1 MGESIAQ
8 QIVLIKEK
16 SAVDV
21 FEYVKSHSEVAE
33 VLNEPCS
40 RWNNYKAKMIVSV
53 ESAESARMLV
63 EGVNA
68 IAADA
73 SKEILNL
80 LQSTLEKSVIHYHSS
95 VVQLMDPDVRL
106 SVRHAETVIK
116 TPLNKVVEALESTIT
131 KSGTDDGTTQLFIR
145 KLNEGYDAG
154 RIDLSS
160 SEIVRL
166 SRSSG
171 RSCRVQALAADH
183 EYAVQLNVRD
193 LLVFVYE
200 HPEEVRVMRAPK
212 RKTRADKAEL
222 DVIDRFGTWTLAR
235 YVNK

>member
-73 SKEILNL
+73 SKEILDL
-80 LQSTLEKSVIHYHSS
+80 LQSTPEKSVIHYHSL

-116 TPLNKVVEALESTIT
+116 TPLNKVTEVLESTIT
-131 KSGTDDGTTQLFIR
+131 KSGIDDGTTKLFIR
-145 KLNEGYDAG
+145 KLNEGHDEG

-183 EYAVQLNVRD
+183 EYAVQLNVGD

>member
-73 SKEILNL
+73 SKEILDL
-80 LQSTLEKSVIHYHSS
+80 LQSTPEKSVIHYHSL

-116 TPLNKVVEALESTIT
+116 TPLNKVTEVLESTIT
-131 KSGTDDGTTQLFIR
+131 KSGIDDGTTKLFIR
-145 KLNEGYDAG
+145 KLNEGHDEG

-183 EYAVQLNVRD
+183 EYAVQINVGD

-200 HPEEVRVMRAPK
+200 HPEEVRVIRAPK

-235 YVNK
+235 YINK

>member
-73 SKEILNL
+73 SKEILDL
-80 LQSTLEKSVIHYHSS
+80 LQSTPEKPVIHYHSL

-116 TPLNKVVEALESTIT
+116 TPLNKVTEVLESTIT
-131 KSGTDDGTTQLFIR
+131 KSGIDDGTTKLFIR
-145 KLNEGYDAG
+145 KLNEGHDEG

-183 EYAVQLNVRD
+183 EYAVQINVGD

>member
-73 SKEILNL
+73 SKEILDL
-80 LQSTLEKSVIHYHSS
+80 LQSTPEKSAIHYHSS

-116 TPLNKVVEALESTIT
+116 IPLNKVVEALESTIT
-131 KSGTDDGTTQLFIR
+131 KSGIDDGTTKLFIR
-145 KLNEGYDAG
+145 KLNEEYDAG

-183 EYAVQLNVRD
+183 EYAVQINVGD

>member
-80 LQSTLEKSVIHYHSS
+80 LQSTPEKSVIHYHSS

-131 KSGTDDGTTQLFIR
+131 KSGIDDGTTKLFIR
-145 KLNEGYDAG
+145 KLNEEYDAG

-183 EYAVQLNVRD
+183 EYAVQLNVGD

-222 DVIDRFGTWTLAR
+222 GVIDRFGTWTLAR

>member
-73 SKEILNL
+73 SKEILDL
-80 LQSTLEKSVIHYHSS
+80 LQSTPENSVIHYYSS

-116 TPLNKVVEALESTIT
+116 TPLNKVTEVLESTIT
-131 KSGTDDGTTQLFIR
+131 KSGIDDGTTKLFIR
-145 KLNEGYDAG
+145 KLNEEYDAG

-183 EYAVQLNVRD
+183 EYAVQLNVGD

>member
-131 KSGTDDGTTQLFIR
+131 KSGIDDGTTKLFIR
-145 KLNEGYDAG
+145 KLNEEYDAG

-183 EYAVQLNVRD
+183 EYAVQLNVGD

>member
-1 MGESIAQ
+1 M
-8 QIVLIKEK
+8 
-16 SAVDV
+16 
-21 FEYVKSHSEVAE
+21 
-33 VLNEPCS
+33 
-40 RWNNYKAKMIVSV
+40 
-53 ESAESARMLV
+53 
-63 EGVNA
+63 
-68 IAADA
+68 
-73 SKEILNL
+73 
-80 LQSTLEKSVIHYHSS
+80 IHYHSS

-106 SVRHAETVIK
+106 SVRYAETVFK
-116 TPLNKVVEALESTIT
+116 TPLNKVIDVLESTIT
-131 KSGTDDGTTQLFIR
+131 KSGIDDGTTQLFIR
-145 KLNEGYDAG
+145 KLNEGHDEG

-183 EYAVQLNVRD
+183 EYAVQLNVGD

>member
-73 SKEILNL
+73 SKEILDL
-80 LQSTLEKSVIHYHSS
+80 LQSTLEKSVIHYHSL
-95 VVQLMDPDVRL
+95 VVQLMDSDVRL

-116 TPLNKVVEALESTIT
+116 TPLNKVTEVLESTIT
-131 KSGTDDGTTQLFIR
+131 KSGIDDGTTKLFIR
-145 KLNEGYDAG
+145 KLNEEYDAG

-183 EYAVQLNVRD
+183 EYAVQINVGD

-235 YVNK
+235 YINK

>member
-1 MGESIAQ
+1 MPIWQELQAIYKQNSVQKPICNSFIAW
-8 QIVLIKEK
+8 IFPF
-16 SAVDV
+16 S
-21 FEYVKSHSEVAE
+21 
-33 VLNEPCS
+33 PCLTAL
-40 RWNNYKAKMIVSV
+40 K
-53 ESAESARMLV
+53 
-63 EGVNA
+63 
-68 IAADA
+68 
-73 SKEILNL
+73 
-80 LQSTLEKSVIHYHSS
+80 
-95 VVQLMDPDVRL
+95 LM
-106 SVRHAETVIK
+106 
-116 TPLNKVVEALESTIT
+116 STIT
-131 KSGTDDGTTQLFIR
+131 KSGIDDGTTKLFIR
-145 KLNEGYDAG
+145 KLNEGHNEG

-183 EYAVQLNVRD
+183 EYAVQINVGD

>member
-73 SKEILNL
+73 SKEILDL

-131 KSGTDDGTTQLFIR
+131 KSGIDDGTTKLFIR
-145 KLNEGYDAG
+145 KLNEEYDAG

-183 EYAVQLNVRD
+183 EYAVQLNVGD

>member
-73 SKEILNL
+73 SKEILDL
-80 LQSTLEKSVIHYHSS
+80 LQSTPEKSAIHYHSS

-116 TPLNKVVEALESTIT
+116 TPLNKVTEVLESTIT
-131 KSGTDDGTTQLFIR
+131 KSGIDDGTTKLFIR
-145 KLNEGYDAG
+145 KLNEGHDEG

-183 EYAVQLNVRD
+183 EYAVQLNVGD

-212 RKTRADKAEL
+212 RKTRTDKAEL
-222 DVIDRFGTWTLAR
+222 DVIDQLGTWTLAR

>member
-80 LQSTLEKSVIHYHSS
+80 LQSTPEKSVIHYHSS

-131 KSGTDDGTTQLFIR
+131 KSGIDDGTTKLFIR
-145 KLNEGYDAG
+145 KLNEEYDAG

-183 EYAVQLNVRD
+183 EYAVQLNVGD

-235 YVNK
+235 YINK

>member
-1 MGESIAQ
+1 
-8 QIVLIKEK
+8 
-16 SAVDV
+16 
-21 FEYVKSHSEVAE
+21 
-33 VLNEPCS
+33 
-40 RWNNYKAKMIVSV
+40 
-53 ESAESARMLV
+53 
-63 EGVNA
+63 
-68 IAADA
+68 
-73 SKEILNL
+73 
-80 LQSTLEKSVIHYHSS
+80 
-95 VVQLMDPDVRL
+95 MDPDVRL

-131 KSGTDDGTTQLFIR
+131 KSGIDDGTTKLFIR
-145 KLNEGYDAG
+145 KLNEEYDAG

-183 EYAVQLNVRD
+183 EYAVQLNVGD

-200 HPEEVRVMRAPK
+200 HPEEVRVMQAPK

>member
-73 SKEILNL
+73 SKEILDL
-80 LQSTLEKSVIHYHSS
+80 LQSTPEKSVIHYHSL

-116 TPLNKVVEALESTIT
+116 TPLNKVTEVLESTIT
-131 KSGTDDGTTQLFIR
+131 KSGIDDGTTKLFIR
-145 KLNEGYDAG
+145 KLNEGHDEG

-183 EYAVQLNVRD
+183 EYAVQLNVGD

-235 YVNK
+235 YINK

>member
-73 SKEILNL
+73 SKEILDL
-80 LQSTLEKSVIHYHSS
+80 LQSTLEKSVIHYHSL
-95 VVQLMDPDVRL
+95 VVQLMDSDVRL

-116 TPLNKVVEALESTIT
+116 TPLNKVTEVLESTIT
-131 KSGTDDGTTQLFIR
+131 KSGIDDGTTKLFIR
-145 KLNEGYDAG
+145 KLNEGHDEG

-183 EYAVQLNVRD
+183 EYAVQINVGD

-235 YVNK
+235 YINK

>member
-73 SKEILNL
+73 SKEILDL
-80 LQSTLEKSVIHYHSS
+80 LQSTPEKSVIHYHSL

-116 TPLNKVVEALESTIT
+116 TPLNKVTEVLESTIT
-131 KSGTDDGTTQLFIR
+131 KSGIDDGTTKLFIR
-145 KLNEGYDAG
+145 KLNEGHDEG

-171 RSCRVQALAADH
+171 RSCRVQAFAADH
-183 EYAVQLNVRD
+183 EYAVQINVGD

>member
-21 FEYVKSHSEVAE
+21 FEYVKLHSEVAE

-73 SKEILNL
+73 SKEILDL
-80 LQSTLEKSVIHYHSS
+80 LQSTPEKSVIHYHSL

-116 TPLNKVVEALESTIT
+116 TPLNKVTEVLESTIT
-131 KSGTDDGTTQLFIR
+131 KSGIDDGTTKLFIR
-145 KLNEGYDAG
+145 KLNEGHDEG

-183 EYAVQLNVRD
+183 EYAVQINVGD

>member
-53 ESAESARMLV
+53 ESVESARMLV

-131 KSGTDDGTTQLFIR
+131 KSGIDDGTTKLFIR
-145 KLNEGYDAG
+145 KLNEEYDAG

-183 EYAVQLNVRD
+183 EYAVQLNVGD

-235 YVNK
+235 YINK

>member
-80 LQSTLEKSVIHYHSS
+80 LQSTPEKSVIHYHSS

-116 TPLNKVVEALESTIT
+116 TPLNKVTEVLESTIT
-131 KSGTDDGTTQLFIR
+131 KSGIDDGTTKLFIR
-145 KLNEGYDAG
+145 KLNEGHDEG

-183 EYAVQLNVRD
+183 EYAVQLNVGD

>member
-131 KSGTDDGTTQLFIR
+131 KSGIDDGTTKLFIR
-145 KLNEGYDAG
+145 KLNEEYDAG

-183 EYAVQLNVRD
+183 EYAVQLNVGD

-235 YVNK
+235 YINK

>member
-73 SKEILNL
+73 SKEMRDL
-80 LQSTLEKSVIHYHSS
+80 LQSTPEKSVIHYHSL

-116 TPLNKVVEALESTIT
+116 TPLNKVTEVLESTIT
-131 KSGTDDGTTQLFIR
+131 KSGIDDGTTQLFIR
-145 KLNEGYDAG
+145 KLNEGHDEG

-183 EYAVQLNVRD
+183 EYAVQINVGD

>member
-33 VLNEPCS
+33 VLN
-40 RWNNYKAKMIVSV
+40 
-53 ESAESARMLV
+53 
-63 EGVNA
+63 A

-73 SKEILNL
+73 SKEILDL
-80 LQSTLEKSVIHYHSS
+80 LQSTPEKSAIHYHSS

-116 TPLNKVVEALESTIT
+116 TPLNKVTEVLESTIT
-131 KSGTDDGTTQLFIR
+131 KSGIDDGTTKLFIR
-145 KLNEGYDAG
+145 KLNEEYDAG

-183 EYAVQLNVRD
+183 EYAVQINVGD

-235 YVNK
+235 YINK

>member
-73 SKEILNL
+73 SKEILDL
-80 LQSTLEKSVIHYHSS
+80 LQSTLEKSVIHYHSL
-95 VVQLMDPDVRL
+95 VVQLMDSDVRL

-116 TPLNKVVEALESTIT
+116 TPLNKVTEVLESTIT
-131 KSGTDDGTTQLFIR
+131 KSGIDDGTTKLFIR
-145 KLNEGYDAG
+145 KLNEGHDEG

-183 EYAVQLNVRD
+183 EYAVQLNVGD

>member
-73 SKEILNL
+73 SKEILDL
-80 LQSTLEKSVIHYHSS
+80 LQSTPEKSVIHYHSL

-116 TPLNKVVEALESTIT
+116 TPLNKVTEVLESTIT
-131 KSGTDDGTTQLFIR
+131 KSGIDDGTTKLFIR
-145 KLNEGYDAG
+145 KLNEGHDEG

-183 EYAVQLNVRD
+183 EYAVQINVGD

>member
-73 SKEILNL
+73 SKEILDL
-80 LQSTLEKSVIHYHSS
+80 LQSTPEKSVIHYHSL

-116 TPLNKVVEALESTIT
+116 TPLNKVTEVLESTIT
-131 KSGTDDGTTQLFIR
+131 KSGIDDGTTKLFIR
-145 KLNEGYDAG
+145 KLNEGHDEG

-183 EYAVQLNVRD
+183 EYAVQINVGD

-235 YVNK
+235 YINK

>member
-73 SKEILNL
+73 SKEILDL
-80 LQSTLEKSVIHYHSS
+80 LQSTPEKSVIHYHSL

-116 TPLNKVVEALESTIT
+116 TPLNKVTEVLESTIT
-131 KSGTDDGTTQLFIR
+131 KSGIDDGTTKLFIR
-145 KLNEGYDAG
+145 KLNEGHDEG

-183 EYAVQLNVRD
+183 EYAVQINVGD

-212 RKTRADKAEL
+212 RKTRTDKAEL

>member
-21 FEYVKSHSEVAE
+21 FEYVKSHSEVAK

-73 SKEILNL
+73 SKEILKL

-131 KSGTDDGTTQLFIR
+131 KSGIDDGTTKLFIR
-145 KLNEGYDAG
+145 KLNEEYDAG

-183 EYAVQLNVRD
+183 EYAVQINVGD

-212 RKTRADKAEL
+212 RKTRTDKAEL
-222 DVIDRFGTWTLAR
+222 DVIDQLGTWTLAR

>member
-73 SKEILNL
+73 SKEIRDL
-80 LQSTLEKSVIHYHSS
+80 LQSTPEKSVIHYHFL

-116 TPLNKVVEALESTIT
+116 TPLNKVTEVLESTIT
-131 KSGTDDGTTQLFIR
+131 KSGIDDGTTKLFIR
-145 KLNEGYDAG
+145 KLNEGHDEG

>member
-73 SKEILNL
+73 SKEILDL
-80 LQSTLEKSVIHYHSS
+80 LQSTPEKSVIHYHSL

-116 TPLNKVVEALESTIT
+116 TPLNKVTEVLESTIT
-131 KSGTDDGTTQLFIR
+131 KSGIDDGTTKLFIR
-145 KLNEGYDAG
+145 KLNEGHDEG

-183 EYAVQLNVRD
+183 EYAVQINVGD

-222 DVIDRFGTWTLAR
+222 NVIDRFGTWTLAR

>member
-73 SKEILNL
+73 SKEILDL
-80 LQSTLEKSVIHYHSS
+80 LQSTLEKSVIHYHSL

-106 SVRHAETVIK
+106 SVRYAETVFK
-116 TPLNKVVEALESTIT
+116 TPLNKVIEVLESTIT
-131 KSGTDDGTTQLFIR
+131 KSGIDDGTTQLFIR
-145 KLNEGYDAG
+145 KLNEGHDEG

-183 EYAVQLNVRD
+183 EYAVQINVGD

>member
-73 SKEILNL
+73 SKEIRDL
-80 LQSTLEKSVIHYHSS
+80 LQSTPEKSAIHYHSS

-131 KSGTDDGTTQLFIR
+131 KSGIDDGTTKLFIR
-145 KLNEGYDAG
+145 KLNEEYDAG

-171 RSCRVQALAADH
+171 RSCRAQALAADR
-183 EYAVQLNVRD
+183 EYALQLNVGD

>member
-80 LQSTLEKSVIHYHSS
+80 LQSTQEKSVIHYHSL

-116 TPLNKVVEALESTIT
+116 TPLNKVTEVLESTIT
-131 KSGTDDGTTQLFIR
+131 KSGIDDGTTKLFIR
-145 KLNEGYDAG
+145 KLNEEYDAG

-183 EYAVQLNVRD
+183 EYAVQLNVGD

>member
-73 SKEILNL
+73 SKEILDL
-80 LQSTLEKSVIHYHSS
+80 LQSTPEKPVIHYHSL

-116 TPLNKVVEALESTIT
+116 TPLNKVTEVLESTIT
-131 KSGTDDGTTQLFIR
+131 KSGIDDGTTKLFIR
-145 KLNEGYDAG
+145 KLNEGHDEG

-183 EYAVQLNVRD
+183 EYAVQLNIGD

>member
-73 SKEILNL
+73 SKEILDL
-80 LQSTLEKSVIHYHSS
+80 LQSTPEKSAIHYHSS

-116 TPLNKVVEALESTIT
+116 TPLNKVTEVLESTIT
-131 KSGTDDGTTQLFIR
+131 KSGIDDGTTKLFIR
-145 KLNEGYDAG
+145 KLNEEYDAG

-183 EYAVQLNVRD
+183 EYAVQLNVGD

-235 YVNK
+235 YINK

>member
-1 MGESIAQ
+1 MGESIAK
-8 QIVLIKEK
+8 QIVSVKKK
-16 SAVDV
+16 SAVAV
-21 FEYVKSHSEVAE
+21 FEYVKAHSEVAK
-33 VLNEPCS
+33 VLDEPCS
-40 RWNNYKAKMIVSV
+40 RWKNYKAKMIVSV
-53 ESAESARMLV
+53 ESAESAQILV

-73 SKEILNL
+73 SKKILDL
-80 LQSTLEKSVIHYHSS
+80 LQSTLEKPVIHYYSS

-131 KSGTDDGTTQLFIR
+131 KSGIDDGTTKLFIR
-145 KLNEGYDAG
+145 KLNEEYDAG

-183 EYAVQLNVRD
+183 EYAVQINVGD

-212 RKTRADKAEL
+212 RKTRTDKAEL
-222 DVIDRFGTWTLAR
+222 DVIDQLGTWTLAR

>member
-53 ESAESARMLV
+53 ESAESARILV

-73 SKEILNL
+73 SKEILDL
-80 LQSTLEKSVIHYHSS
+80 LQSTPEKSAIHYHSL

-116 TPLNKVVEALESTIT
+116 TPLNKVTEVLESTIT
-131 KSGTDDGTTQLFIR
+131 KSGIDDGTTKLFIR
-145 KLNEGYDAG
+145 KLNEGHDEG

-183 EYAVQLNVRD
+183 EYAVQLNVGD

>member
-68 IAADA
+68 ITADA
-73 SKEILNL
+73 SKEILDL
-80 LQSTLEKSVIHYHSS
+80 LQSTPEKSAIHYHSS

-116 TPLNKVVEALESTIT
+116 TPLNKVTEVLESTIT
-131 KSGTDDGTTQLFIR
+131 KSGIDDGTTKLFIR
-145 KLNEGYDAG
+145 KLNEGHDEG
-154 RIDLSS
+154 RIDLFS

-183 EYAVQLNVRD
+183 EYAIQLNVGD

-235 YVNK
+235 YINK

>member
-80 LQSTLEKSVIHYHSS
+80 LQSTQEKSVIHYHSS

-183 EYAVQLNVRD
+183 EYAVQLNVGD

-235 YVNK
+235 YINK